1 MGQAGILPLSRTGT
15 VVLRIQNLG
24 QKGGARQGE
33 QRTQQPSHPVPC
45 PSENLQ
51 HGHTH
56 RPDNTSKGPP
66 QPGGRAPVAIKGWG
80 GGRCAAFTLKRNVL
94 QVQSGR
100 RGKGGQGRGKRQSFP
115 CRRGERQGEG
125 RGCGR
130 PVAGRRGALAWACSS
145 VHPGGAGAGATGE
158 PAEGAVRPLRRPRG
172 DTSPS
177 CRRLGPPAGEGLPG
191 SPTASSSL
199 AYSPAA
205 ESARARRSPAARPP
219 ALSRPPPSAAVRA
232 QPRPQH
238 PQPAPGPG
246 HAVLPVPRRVPGR
259 DLREYLA
266 RPAPRLRARAA
277 CSSAPAAPRP
287 STPHRFPAFV
297 CRAGWGRGAPPSAG
311 PGGWPRPTCPSEPV
325 VSVARPLGQTG
336 RHGRLVLL
344 GTQNVP
350 LCL

>member
-51 HGHTH
+51 HGHIH

-80 GGRCAAFTLKRNVL
+80 GGRCAAFTLKRTVL

-158 PAEGAVRPLRRPRG
+158 PAEGAVRPLRRRRG

-191 SPTASSSL
+191 SPTASSCL

-219 ALSRPPPSAAVRA
+219 ALSRPPPSAL
-232 QPRPQH
+232 RPP
-238 PQPAPGPG
+238 PQSAPS
-246 HAVLPVPRRVPGR
+246 
-259 DLREYLA
+259 LA
-266 RPAPRLRARAA
+266 RSARSPRPAPAMLSFQYPDVYRDETSVSTSLAPHRASGPAPPAARLPQPRVPAPRTASRPLFAEPAGVAGLLPARDPAGGLGPRARA
-277 CSSAPAAPRP
+277 SLWSASP
-287 STPHRFPAFV
+287 
-297 CRAGWGRGAPPSAG
+297 G
-311 PGGWPRPTCPSEPV
+311 P
-325 VSVARPLGQTG
+325 
-336 RHGRLVLL
+336 
-344 GTQNVP
+344 
-350 LCL
+350 